1 MTELVEAV
9 RSTGAT
15 QPVMLGGTERA
26 RDDDRWLAH
35 LPPDPA
41 DAEVAS
47 NHTYNFAACFGRGFR
62 DHLRE
67 LARRAPG

>member
-15 QPVMLGGTERA
+15 QPVMLGGTEWA
-26 RDDDRWLAH
+26 RDDGGRLAH
-35 LPPDPA
+35 LPTDPA

-47 NHTYNFAACFGRGFR
+47 NHTYDFGAAAG
-62 DHLRE
+62 
-67 LARRAPG
+67 